1 VIPTVIIIAFVLG
14 LFLRW
19 WWAVGIAAT
28 IWAVMI
34 AFGLD
39 IEFAILL
46 AAWVLGAVN
55 ALVGALPGA
64 GLRRIV
70 TG

>member
-14 LFLRW
+14 LFLRC

-28 IWAVMI
+28 IWAVVI
-34 AFGLD
+34 AFG
-39 IEFAILL
+39 IEIDPVLVLFAW
-46 AAWVLGAVN
+46 ALGAVN